1 MKECGIVNITRE
13 SINELYHRMPS
24 RSMTDLLLAFK
35 NTSLQIPDL
44 LPLFLENFDFSKLEF
59 IDAYR

>member
-13 SINELYHRMPS
+13 SINEIYNRMAS
-24 RSMTDLLLAFK
+24 RPMTDLLLAFK
-35 NTSLQIPDL
+35 NTLYQIPDL

-59 IDAYR
+59 LDAYR